1 MNMCKIIRNLLI
13 GCLFCLNAQAKITS
27 YTPLEEIQVAHR
39 FSSML
44 LFDEAIKEV
53 IMPNKDYIANV
64 NQNMVLLRATKPG
77 TAATSIV
84 VTFKK
89 GNKVFNGLLR
99 STHKPQEVYDF
110 TSKEEEEASP
120 HPTLDHQVLQK
131 IKQIQ
136 SMDQTYFNIGKHTR
150 YYDLILTNLF
160 HDEEHTYLKVYLENK
175 TGLTFELFETNFQHY
190 NSKKSRKLVF
200 PIYGLEDRVIP
211 AYSSKMFVYVLP
223 RYTTSTN
230 GNLLVHFV
238 EQSGSRLV
246 NLSIPARLLL
256 EAPYYGKG

>member
-1 MNMCKIIRNLLI
+1 M
-13 GCLFCLNAQAKITS
+13 
-27 YTPLEEIQVAHR
+27 
-39 FSSML
+39 
-44 LFDEAIKEV
+44 
-53 IMPNKDYIANV
+53 
-64 NQNMVLLRATKPG
+64 
-77 TAATSIV
+77 

-89 GNKVFNGLLR
+89 GHKVFNGLLR

-110 TSKEEEEASP
+110 TTKGGEEASLK
-120 HPTLDHQVLQK
+120 PTLDHQVVQK
-131 IKQIQ
+131 IQHIR
-136 SMDQTYFNIGKHTR
+136 SMDQVYFNVGKHTR

-160 HDEEHTYLKVYLENK
+160 HDEEHTYLKIYLENK

-223 RYTTSTN
+223 RYTTSIN
-230 GNLLVHFV
+230 GKLLVGFI

-246 NLSIPARLLL
+246 NLSIPARLSYLVSFVK
-256 EAPYYGKG
+256 A